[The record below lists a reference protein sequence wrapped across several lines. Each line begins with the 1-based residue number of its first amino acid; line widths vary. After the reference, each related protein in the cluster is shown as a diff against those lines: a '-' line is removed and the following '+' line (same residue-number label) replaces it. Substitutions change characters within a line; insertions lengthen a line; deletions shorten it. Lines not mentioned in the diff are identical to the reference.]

1 MLAWDFIQKWES
13 YLQEITGVSR
23 RWRIR
28 HWDVN
33 DVNDEI
39 FFVMKDRGTC
49 GEWKTDRLI
58 NADRFVN
65 TDTDPQHIISS
76 LTCADQS
83 CLFYF
88 LRTFISSLST
98 QIFYH
103 EKHLQLK
110 ALRNLLRES
119 DRTPFKRR
127 VASSAQT
134 TSRNRQIFQD
144 LLRCSLGVTRNK

>member
-28 HWDVN
+28 YWDVN

-49 GEWKTDRLI
+49 GEWKTDCLI
-58 NADRFVN
+58 SAVRFVN

-119 DRTPFKRR
+119 DRTPFKRLLHKPHQETDKSFR
-127 VASSAQT
+127 
-134 TSRNRQIFQD
+134 IFSD
-144 LLRCSLGVTRNK
+144 VLSV

>member
-119 DRTPFKRR
+119 DRTPFKRLQHKPHQETDKSFR
-127 VASSAQT
+127 
-134 TSRNRQIFQD
+134 IFSD
-144 LLRCSLGVTRNK
+144 VLSV

>member
-39 FFVMKDRGTC
+39 FFAMKDRGTC

-119 DRTPFKRR
+119 DRTPFKRLLHKPHQETDKSFR
-127 VASSAQT
+127 
-134 TSRNRQIFQD
+134 IFSD
-144 LLRCSLGVTRNK
+144 VLSV